1 MSAFFYM
8 TTFLERGA
16 LVTGLISAVDINI
29 GMGTNTKGVL
39 MLYCLLRNQ
48 GRYIFRFHKH
58 LLIFSITH
66 FLIYWSVGQLVYWLT
81 ERPKMSY
88 SLPSR
93 IMISCPLR
101 RILFVIGNLSLVI

>member
-1 MSAFFYM
+1 MHPNECIFLF

-48 GRYIFRFHKH
+48 GRYIFRLHKH
-58 LLIFSITH
+58 FLNYSFSHLLVC
-66 FLIYWSVGQLVYWLT
+66 WSTGLLVD
-81 ERPKMSY
+81 
-88 SLPSR
+88 
-93 IMISCPLR
+93 
-101 RILFVIGNLSLVI
+101 